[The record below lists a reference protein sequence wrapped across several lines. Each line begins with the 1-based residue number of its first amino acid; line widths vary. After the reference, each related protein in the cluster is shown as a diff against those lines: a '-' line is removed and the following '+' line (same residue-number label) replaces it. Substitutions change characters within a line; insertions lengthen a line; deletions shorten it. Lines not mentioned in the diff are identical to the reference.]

1 MTSNHYR
8 PHRAREAIGF
18 PDVPPEDR
26 ILAELPRLKE
36 ALRLLQERERVREH
50 NHPEERNPL
59 LAAELAMIKA
69 EFDRLNVEH
78 RRRPLA
84 ERVHKYVILRDD
96 EGNYVGLERSAPQR

>member
-1 MTSNHYR
+1 M
-8 PHRAREAIGF
+8 AIGF

-26 ILAELPRLKE
+26 ILAELPRLAE
-36 ALRLLQERERVREH
+36 ALRLLEERERVREH

-69 EFDRLNVEH
+69 EFGRLNEEH

-84 ERVHKYVILRDD
+84 ERVPESVYLTDD
-96 EGNYVGLERSAPQR
+96 EGNYAGAYLTDDEGNSAGLEWSTPQR